1 MENES
6 ILFEDRLLDKAIKNM
21 EMVRQLYYQKI
32 AFQMELV
39 DLKYAADKAAIKRW
53 AENKKKELLGE

>member
-32 AFQMELV
+32 AFQMELAN
-39 DLKYAADKAAIKRW
+39 LKYEADKAAMERW